1 MTRNVSES
9 IQNGDSQLSDI
20 TKSDISTFLG
30 ALVKGGKI
38 VDEKFSFDGNTQSL
52 VTTVKAVVS
61 TKDVAGKLKRI
72 KEDDDLK
79 NKVVKQQDELKILQ
93 NQFLELQKKI
103 NKTAPE
109 KACHAT
115 GTTN

>member
-1 MTRNVSES
+1 MKSLALMETLRAL
-9 IQNGDSQLSDI
+9 SQQL
-20 TKSDISTFLG
+20 K
-30 ALVKGGKI
+30 
-38 VDEKFSFDGNTQSL
+38 QSL
-52 VTTVKAVVS
+52 VQ
-61 TKDVAGKLKRI
+61 KDVAGKLKRI

-109 KACHAT
+109 KEYT
-115 GTTN
+115 LQEQRTDILKK